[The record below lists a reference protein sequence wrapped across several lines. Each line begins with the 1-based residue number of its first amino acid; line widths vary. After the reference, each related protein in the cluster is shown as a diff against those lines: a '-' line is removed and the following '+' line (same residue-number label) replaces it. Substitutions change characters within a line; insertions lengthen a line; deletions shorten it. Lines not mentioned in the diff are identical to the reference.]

1 MSLAFPLGLLAL
13 LGLALPLLVH
23 LARREE
29 QVPTMFAALRWLQA
43 RRKPQRR
50 FRLEEF
56 LLLALRLALV
66 AGLALLLAAPFLRG
80 STGAPAWVLVHPA
93 LDPAQVERDADT
105 PAHWLAPG
113 FPPVASPAP
122 ATSVPVASL
131 LRQADAELAPST
143 ALAVWL
149 PERVAGFDGERPR
162 LSRAVDWRVL
172 PAADIAVPTETNA
185 PPFALA
191 IRHAPERADQAR
203 WLRAAQKAWQVAAG
217 VEAPA
222 GDAAVTGTPLPE
234 KTQAV
239 AWLAEGELP
248 KELRAWI
255 EAGGTALLAHDAA
268 WPRAAGNGAA
278 AAAAAADADAN
289 ANADADAAAGNA
301 DNTDWLREAR
311 LGAGRVLQL
320 RQPLIAEALPAL
332 LEPDFPTRLRARL
345 QPPPPAPT
353 LADAAALAPRP
364 GAGGFEPAPRPL
376 EPWLLAALVLLF
388 ALERWFAASPRRG
401 AAA

>member
-56 LLLALRLALV
+56 LLLALRLLLV

-80 STGAPAWVLVHPA
+80 ATGAPAWVLVHPA
-93 LDPAQVERDADT
+93 LDPAQVQRDLET

-113 FPPVASPAP
+113 FPPLEEPAP
-122 ATSVPVASL
+122 ANDVPVASL
-131 LRQADAELAPST
+131 LRQADGELAAST
-143 ALAVWL
+143 ALTVWL

-162 LSRAVDWRVL
+162 LSRAVAWRTL
-172 PAADIAVPTETNA
+172 PAPAEPAPTESKA

-191 IRHAPERADQAR
+191 IRHAPDRADQAR

-217 VEAPA
+217 ADAPT
-222 GDAAVTGTPLPE
+222 GDAAITGTPLPE
-234 KTQAV
+234 SAQAV
-239 AWLAEGELP
+239 AWLAPGDLP
-248 KELRAWI
+248 PELRAWI
-255 EAGGTALLAHDAA
+255 EAGGTALIAHDAT
-268 WPRAAGNGAA
+268 WPIAGG
-278 AAAAAADADAN
+278 
-289 ANADADAAAGNA
+289 GKP
-301 DNTDWLREAR
+301 TDGDDSWFTEAR

-320 RQPLIAEALPAL
+320 HQPLYAEAFPAL
-332 LEPDFPTRLRARL
+332 LEPDFPTQLRTRLEAA
-345 QPPPPAPT
+345 PPAPT
-353 LADAAALAPRP
+353 LADAAAMAPRT
-364 GAGGFEPAPRPL
+364 GADGFEPAPRPL
-376 EPWLLAALVLLF
+376 EPGLMAALVLLF

-401 AAA
+401 APP

>member
-93 LDPAQVERDADT
+93 LDPAQVERDAGT

-113 FPPVASPAP
+113 FPPVDSPAP
-122 ATSVPVASL
+122 AAAVPVASL
-131 LRQADAELAPST
+131 LRQADAELAAST

-149 PERVAGFDGERPR
+149 PERVDGFDGERPR
-162 LSRAVDWRVL
+162 LSRTVDWRVL
-172 PAADIAVPTETNA
+172 PAADSSTPVEAKTT
-185 PPFALA
+185 PFALA

-203 WLRAAQKAWQVAAG
+203 WLRAAQKAWQVAANA
-217 VEAPA
+217 EAPA
-222 GDAAVTGTPLPE
+222 GDSAVAGTPLPE
-234 KTQAV
+234 NTQAV
-239 AWLAEGELP
+239 AWLADGELP
-248 KELRAWI
+248 EELIAWI

-268 WPRAAGNGAA
+268 WPRAAGNAA
-278 AAAAAADADAN
+278 TAADADGAP
-289 ANADADAAAGNA
+289 GNA
-301 DNTDWLREAR
+301 DDTDWLREAR

-353 LADAAALAPRP
+353 LAEAAALAPRP

-401 AAA
+401 ANA

>member
-66 AGLALLLAAPFLRG
+66 TGLALLLAAPFLRG

-93 LDPAQVERDADT
+93 LDPAQVQRDADT

-113 FPPVASPAP
+113 FPPVDSPAP
-122 ATSVPVASL
+122 AAPVPVASL

-149 PERVAGFDGERPR
+149 PERVDGFDGERPR

-172 PAADIAVPTETNA
+172 PAADRTTAVEAHAT
-185 PPFALA
+185 PFALA
-191 IRHAPERADQAR
+191 IRHAPDRADQAR
-203 WLRAAQKAWQVAAG
+203 WLRAAQKAWQVAAHA
-217 VEAPA
+217 EAPA
-222 GDAAVTGTPLPE
+222 GDAAITGTPLPE
-234 KTQAV
+234 GTQAV
-239 AWLAEGELP
+239 AWLAEGDLP
-248 KELRAWI
+248 ENLLAWI
-255 EAGGTALLAHDAA
+255 EAGGTALLAHDAT
-268 WPRAAGNGAA
+268 WPAG
-278 AAAAAADADAN
+278 
-289 ANADADAAAGNA
+289 AAGNA
-301 DNTDWLREAR
+301 DDTDWLREAR
-311 LGAGRVLQL
+311 LGAGRVLQW
-320 RQPLIAEALPAL
+320 RQPLVAEALPAL
-332 LEPDFPTRLRARL
+332 LEPAFPTRLRARL

-376 EPWLLAALVLLF
+376 EPWLLAALGLLF

-401 AAA
+401 VAA

>member
-113 FPPVASPAP
+113 FPPVESPAP
-122 ATSVPVASL
+122 AASVPVASL

-149 PERVAGFDGERPR
+149 PERVDGFDGERPR
-162 LSRAVDWRVL
+162 LSRAVDWHVL
-172 PAADIAVPTETNA
+172 PAADSTTPVEAKA
-185 PPFALA
+185 APFALA

-203 WLRAAQKAWQVAAG
+203 WLRAAQKAWQVAANA
-217 VEAPA
+217 ETPA

-234 KTQAV
+234 NTQAV
-239 AWLAEGELP
+239 AWLADGGLPEELI
-248 KELRAWI
+248 AWI
-255 EAGGTALLAHDAA
+255 ESGGTALLAHDAA
-268 WPRAAGNGAA
+268 WPRAAGNGAT
-278 AAAAAADADAN
+278 AADADAN
-289 ANADADAAAGNA
+289 ADADADAAAGNA
-301 DNTDWLREAR
+301 NDTDWLREAR

-353 LADAAALAPRP
+353 RAEAAALAPRP

>member
-50 FRLEEF
+50 LRLEEF

-66 AGLALLLAAPFLRG
+66 AGLALLLASPFLRG
-80 STGAPAWVLVHPA
+80 ATGAPAWVLVHPA
-93 LDPAQVERDADT
+93 LDPAQVERSADT

-113 FPPVASPAP
+113 FPPVEAPAP
-122 ATSVPVASL
+122 AADVPVASL
-131 LRQADAELAPST
+131 LRQADAELAAST
-143 ALAVWL
+143 ALTVWL
-149 PERVAGFDGERPR
+149 PERLAGFDGERPR

-172 PAADIAVPTETNA
+172 PAADIAAPAEANA
-185 PPFALA
+185 MPFALA
-191 IRHAPERADQAR
+191 IRHTPDRVDQAR
-203 WLRAAQKAWQVAAG
+203 WLRAAQRAWQVAAKA
-217 VEAPA
+217 EAPA

-234 KTQAV
+234 GTQAV
-239 AWLAEGELP
+239 AWLAADELP
-248 KELRAWI
+248 QDLRAWI
-255 EAGGTALLAHDAA
+255 EAGGTAVIAHDTT
-268 WPRAAGNGAA
+268 WPI
-278 AAAAAADADAN
+278 ADADAGK
-289 ANADADAAAGNA
+289 AND
-301 DNTDWLREAR
+301 TDWLRETR

-320 RQPLIAEALPAL
+320 RQPLYAEALPAL
-332 LEPDFPTRLRARL
+332 LEPDFPARLRARL
-345 QPPPPAPT
+345 VATPPAPT
-353 LADAAALAPRP
+353 LADAAAMVPRT
-364 GAGGFEPAPRPL
+364 GAEGFEPAPSPL

-401 AAA
+401 ASP